1 MTERLASDLAGVSS
15 GAPAGRDASDGVV
28 DRAHVLRRVD
38 ELVRLVPDYPSP
50 GILFRDITPLLAD
63 AEAFTS
69 VVHAIAAAVEGPI
82 DLVAGMEARGFLFA
96 APVAVA
102 LGAGVLPVRK
112 AGKLPG
118 PTASQSYALEY
129 GTATIEVHP
138 DTIPAGARVLVIDDV
153 LATGGTAAA
162 TVALLERCGAVV
174 VGLTFL
180 VELEALRGRDLLGEY
195 PIDVLVTVS

>member
-1 MTERLASDLAGVSS
+1 MTDLERASTEGSPVERPGPLLARTD
-15 GAPAGRDASDGVV
+15 
-28 DRAHVLRRVD
+28 VLRRID
-38 ELVRLVPDYPSP
+38 ELVRLVPDYPEP

-63 AEAFTS
+63 APAFAA
-69 VVHAIAAAVEGPI
+69 VIDAIAAAVDGPV

-96 APVAVA
+96 APVALA

-162 TVALLERCGAVV
+162 TVELLERCGAVV
-174 VGLTFL
+174 VGLAFL
-180 VELEALRGRDLLGEY
+180 VELEALRGREQLGGH
-195 PIDVLVTVS
+195 PIDVLVTVP